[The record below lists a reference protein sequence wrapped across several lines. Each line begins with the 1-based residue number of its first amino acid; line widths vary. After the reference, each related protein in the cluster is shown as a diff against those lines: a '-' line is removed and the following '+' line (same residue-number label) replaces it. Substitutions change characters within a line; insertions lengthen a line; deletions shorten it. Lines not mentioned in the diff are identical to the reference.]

1 MKKTLSLCLFSFI
14 LLSLVSS
21 YGLCQSADEILV
33 NMIKAGGGRKV
44 LEKIKDT
51 TVTGT
56 AELVQFGMNAEI
68 TIYQKE
74 PHKMRL
80 DFSIMGTVITQAF
93 DGETA
98 WGVNI
103 QTGATEEMGELEAEY
118 FRRDA
123 YGNAALLDPT
133 KFGIKYSLKGKEKIK
148 GKDYYLLEQ
157 AFANGY
163 KALLYIDS
171 ETYLTYKVKAKG
183 LGQTG
188 LEVESETFLS
198 DYKEVDGVILAH
210 SMVVFQDGA
219 EYMNFITT
227 EVIFNSG
234 LEDSLFK
241 MDR

>member
-1 MKKTLSLCLFSFI
+1 MKKIFSLCLFSFI
-14 LLSLVSS
+14 LLSLASS
-21 YGLCQSADEILV
+21 YGFCQSAEEILE

-56 AELVQFGMNAEI
+56 AEIVPLGLSAEI

-80 DFSIMGTVITQAF
+80 DFSVMGTVITQAY

-98 WGVNI
+98 WGVNF
-103 QTGATEEMGELEAEY
+103 QTGAAEEMGEQEAEY

-123 YGNAALLDPT
+123 YGNAALLNPA
-133 KFGIKYSLKGKEKIK
+133 KFDITYSLKGKEKIE

-157 AFANGY
+157 AHADGY

-171 ETYLTYKVKAKG
+171 ETYLTYKVKAKA

-198 DYKEVDGVILAH
+198 DYKEVETLQG
-210 SMVVFQDGA
+210 
-219 EYMNFITT
+219 
-227 EVIFNSG
+227 EVNQLSEV
-234 LEDSLFK
+234 LENIN
-241 MDR
+241 